1 MRPQIERLLSR
12 AELAEVFNVAPA
24 TTKRRHWLAL
34 LGIPALR
41 VNGLLRFR
49 RADVEAALVRL
60 AAQSCARPQRFR
72 LIDQRTDG
80 TPRVVAELPS
90 DAEARGAL
98 AALLS
103 AGATDARLE
112 VVDTNIGSA
121 EA

>member
-1 MRPQIERLLSR
+1 MRPDVPIERLLSR

-72 LIDQRTDG
+72 LIDQRADG
-80 TPRVVAELPS
+80 APRVVAELGS
-90 DAEARGAL
+90 SVEAEAAL
-98 AALLS
+98 AALKF

-112 VVDTNIGSA
+112 VIDIGSA
-121 EA
+121 DA